1 MATEQFYLRQSHK
14 AEYIAF
20 MALIATFT
28 IVGGLILHWLVGAT
42 IHFLLYFPVYICA
55 YLSAIF
61 YANKFAI
68 DPVGWRSDMHV
79 LLMLIAVCAICMLIV
94 YVAHEEVGSIYATAF
109 FQIVFGYVAFSSAQ
123 YQINRRDKRRLKM
136 KVKKEMKGR

>member
-1 MATEQFYLRQSHK
+1 MTTEQFHLRQSHK

-20 MALIATFT
+20 MALIAVVT
-28 IVGGLILHWLVGAT
+28 IVGGLSLHWLVGAS

-55 YLSAIF
+55 YISAIY

-68 DPVGWRSDMHV
+68 DPVGWRVDMHV
-79 LLMLIAVCAICMLIV
+79 LLALIGVCVVCMSIV
-94 YVAHEEVGSIYATAF
+94 YVAHEEVGSIYVAAF
-109 FQIVFGYVAFSSAQ
+109 FQAAFAYVAFSSAQ
-123 YQINRRDKRRLKM
+123 FHINRRDKKRLKL